1 MKTSSF
7 ARRPCVYAAASTSK
21 RPLKRCFEYIGAFI
35 PATIA
40 SLHTVDYDLDLLQI
54 LASVGGKQP
63 EGHERVLPLPEKG
76 RNKRAADLRAALAKN
91 EALIIIVNQPDQE
104 AGLPEILERFGL
116 KSDAS
121 VMMMYLKLESNLI
134 GILGL
139 AAEGLNQYNNEHAR
153 LLQLLHE
160 PFAIAMSNALKH
172 REVIRLKDEL
182 MSHLRFFQN
191 IDRINRAM
199 QGTNDLEEMMIN
211 VLDAMLSIFDSDRA
225 FLLYPCDPDAPSFEI
240 AMERTRPDIPYKRRD
255 FDRPDIAKHFRHVLR
270 HRSCNTWS
278 RNAIPWKHRVSAK
291 SLKS

>member
-1 MKTSSF
+1 MNVDQNVFFREATLRICSSLDIET
-7 ARRPCVYAAASTSK
+7 A
-21 RPLKRCFEYIGAFI
+21 LKRCFEYIGAFI

-160 PFAIAMSNALKH
+160 PVAIAMSNALKH
-172 REVIRLKDEL
+172 REVMRLKDMLADDNRYLFDEL
-182 MSHLRFFQN
+182 RSASGDEIIGSDFGLKAVMRMVRQVAPLDSPVLLLGET
-191 IDRINRAM
+191 
-199 QGTNDLEEMMIN
+199 GTGKE
-211 VLDAMLSIFDSDRA
+211 V
-225 FLLYPCDPDAPSFEI
+225 I
-240 AMERTRPDIPYKRRD
+240 A
-255 FDRPDIAKHFRHVLR
+255 
-270 HRSCNTWS
+270 
-278 RNAIPWKHRVSAK
+278 NAIHYSSSAQGRTVYQGE
-291 SLKS
+291 LRRHP